1 MHLYA
6 LIIEPFVSYGFMRR
20 ALVACL
26 ALSLG
31 SGPVGVFL
39 MLRRMS
45 LMGDAMSHAVLP
57 GAALGFLA
65 AGLSLGAMSAGG
77 LLVGLTVA
85 ILAGT
90 VSRVTALKE
99 DASLAGFYLI
109 SLALGVLIVSTKG
122 SNIDLL
128 HVLFGTILAV
138 DNGALVLM
146 AGISTVS
153 LLTLALIYRPLIIE
167 CFDPGFLRAVRGR
180 GSLYHIIFLVL
191 IVLNLVAGFQALGT
205 LMAVGLM
212 MLPAASAR
220 FWAAQVWS
228 MSLVATSIG
237 FTSGLLGLLFSYHFN
252 LPSWPTIILVA
263 CACYLA
269 SILVGIRGGLLH
281 RYFPRAHYH
290 TPMGEQR

>member
-39 MLRRMS
+39 VLRRMS

-77 LLVGLTVA
+77 LLVGLAVA

-220 FWAAQVWS
+220 FWATQVWS
-228 MSLVATSIG
+228 LSLVATSIG
-237 FTSGLLGLLFSYHFN
+237 FASGLLGLLFSYHFN
-252 LPSWPTIILVA
+252 LPSGPTIILVA
-263 CACYLA
+263 GVCYLA

>member
-1 MHLYA
+1 
-6 LIIEPFVSYGFMRR
+6 
-20 ALVACL
+20 
-26 ALSLG
+26 
-31 SGPVGVFL
+31 
-39 MLRRMS
+39 MS

-252 LPSWPTIILVA
+252 LPSGPTIILVA
-263 CACYLA
+263 GACYLA

>member
-39 MLRRMS
+39 VLRRMS

-252 LPSWPTIILVA
+252 LPSGPTIILVA
-263 CACYLA
+263 GACYLA

>member
-39 MLRRMS
+39 VLRRMS

-252 LPSWPTIILVA
+252 LPSGPTIILVA
-263 CACYLA
+263 GVCYLA